1 MRTSVNKGK
10 KKIKKYIN
18 NNTAMQR
25 RQGRRN
31 LLADEFLVKVKD
43 VVTGLLI
50 AGGVIYR
57 KLFRVIQCYQGKFSM
72 KDEGLWRSHCTERRL
87 CKECIETNGVD

>member
-1 MRTSVNKGK
+1 
-10 KKIKKYIN
+10 
-18 NNTAMQR
+18 MQR

-57 KLFRVIQCYQGKFSM
+57 KMVSVIGTGVIRANFPWKM
-72 KDEGLWRSHCTERRL
+72 KDPGGHIVLNEGCAKSVLKQMEWTKRKDTIS
-87 CKECIETNGVD
+87 KIETSQQFLL

>member
-10 KKIKKYIN
+10 NKIKKYIN
-18 NNTAMQR
+18 NNTTMQR

-57 KLFRVIQCYQGKFSM
+57 KMVSVIRANFP
-72 KDEGLWRSHCTERRL
+72 
-87 CKECIETNGVD
+87 

>member
-1 MRTSVNKGK
+1 MKSGLVKFGKKYRTYTFMRTSVNKGK

-18 NNTAMQR
+18 NNTTMQR

-57 KLFRVIQCYQGKFSM
+57 KMVSVIG
-72 KDEGLWRSHCTERRL
+72 T
-87 CKECIETNGVD
+87 GVIRANFP

>member
-1 MRTSVNKGK
+1 MKSGLVKFGKKYRTYTFMRTSVNKGK

-18 NNTAMQR
+18 NNTTMQR

-43 VVTGLLI
+43 VVAGLLI

-57 KLFRVIQCYQGKFSM
+57 KMVSVISTGVIRQIF
-72 KDEGLWRSHCTERRL
+72 HER
-87 CKECIETNGVD
+87 

>member
-1 MRTSVNKGK
+1 
-10 KKIKKYIN
+10 
-18 NNTAMQR
+18 MQR

-43 VVTGLLI
+43 VVTGLFI

-57 KLFRVIQCYQGKFSM
+57 KMVSVIRANFPWKM
-72 KDEGLWRSHCTERRL
+72 KDSGGHIVLNEGCAKSVLKQMEWTKRKDTIS
-87 CKECIETNGVD
+87 KIETSQQFLL

>member
-18 NNTAMQR
+18 NNTTMQR

-57 KLFRVIQCYQGKFSM
+57 KMVSVIG
-72 KDEGLWRSHCTERRL
+72 T
-87 CKECIETNGVD
+87 GVIRANFP

>member
-1 MRTSVNKGK
+1 
-10 KKIKKYIN
+10 
-18 NNTAMQR
+18 MQR

-57 KLFRVIQCYQGKFSM
+57 KMVSVIS
-72 KDEGLWRSHCTERRL
+72 T
-87 CKECIETNGVD
+87 GVIRANFP

>member
-10 KKIKKYIN
+10 NKIKKYIN
-18 NNTAMQR
+18 NNTTMQR

-57 KLFRVIQCYQGKFSM
+57 KMVSVIG
-72 KDEGLWRSHCTERRL
+72 T
-87 CKECIETNGVD
+87 GVIRANFP

>member
-1 MRTSVNKGK
+1 
-10 KKIKKYIN
+10 
-18 NNTAMQR
+18 MQR

-43 VVTGLLI
+43 LVTGLLI

-57 KLFRVIQCYQGKFSM
+57 KMVSVISTGVIRANFPWKM
-72 KDEGLWRSHCTERRL
+72 KDSGGHIVLNEGCAKSVLKPMEWTKRKDTIG
-87 CKECIETNGVD
+87 KIETSQQFLL

>member
-1 MRTSVNKGK
+1 
-10 KKIKKYIN
+10 
-18 NNTAMQR
+18 MQR

-31 LLADEFLVKVKD
+31 LLADEFHVKVKD

-57 KLFRVIQCYQGKFSM
+57 KMVSVIS
-72 KDEGLWRSHCTERRL
+72 T
-87 CKECIETNGVD
+87 GVIMANFP

>member
-10 KKIKKYIN
+10 NKIKKYIN
-18 NNTAMQR
+18 DNTTMQR

-57 KLFRVIQCYQGKFSM
+57 KMVSVIRANFP
-72 KDEGLWRSHCTERRL
+72 
-87 CKECIETNGVD
+87 

>member
-10 KKIKKYIN
+10 NKIKKYIN
-18 NNTAMQR
+18 NNTTMQR

-31 LLADEFLVKVKD
+31 LLADEFLVKVND
-43 VVTGLLI
+43 VVTGLFI

-57 KLFRVIQCYQGKFSM
+57 KMVSVIRANFP
-72 KDEGLWRSHCTERRL
+72 
-87 CKECIETNGVD
+87 

>member
-18 NNTAMQR
+18 NNTTMQR

-57 KLFRVIQCYQGKFSM
+57 KMVSVIRANFP
-72 KDEGLWRSHCTERRL
+72 
-87 CKECIETNGVD
+87 

>member
-18 NNTAMQR
+18 NNTTMQR

-43 VVTGLLI
+43 VVTGLVI

-57 KLFRVIQCYQGKFSM
+57 KMVSIIRANFP
-72 KDEGLWRSHCTERRL
+72 
-87 CKECIETNGVD
+87 

>member
-1 MRTSVNKGK
+1 MKSGLVKFGKKYRTYTFMRTSVNKGK

-18 NNTAMQR
+18 NNTTMQR

-43 VVTGLLI
+43 VVTGLFI

-57 KLFRVIQCYQGKFSM
+57 KMVSVIRANFP
-72 KDEGLWRSHCTERRL
+72 
-87 CKECIETNGVD
+87 

>member
-18 NNTAMQR
+18 NNTTMQR

-50 AGGVIYR
+50 AGGVI
-57 KLFRVIQCYQGKFSM
+57 
-72 KDEGLWRSHCTERRL
+72 
-87 CKECIETNGVD
+87 